1 MAEAG
6 VSIPGSC
13 YWGWNSFHSLGK
25 FLLSWVSN
33 SELCVVWMRSGRGIW
48 LAVGLVSFFAPLRG
62 AGQVSAAPSTGHGC
76 SLTQPSFSSDAPNIF
91 NDRQEQD
98 LGDALAELEEADLRL
113 APPLA
118 NDELTRIGEKLLSTL
133 PPTGMHY
140 RFRMYDSGEING
152 FSLAGGRVYI
162 SRKLIAAV
170 KNEDE
175 LAGVLAHEIG
185 HLSTHQTAI
194 EMTRAFR
201 IRLGITQVGNR
212 ADIFA
217 KVHQFFSTPA
227 KPKENED
234 TERKDQLSADRVAL
248 YAMVRAGY
256 APESFVSFLDEM
268 MLNKGKTGS
277 WLSNVF
283 GLTGEASQRYAS
295 AKKLIATLPPGCTQR
310 KADAQP
316 AADFVAWHKSVVE
329 ERVKT
334 VAEGATGDRPVKL
347 DPPLRPS
354 LWRVRFSPDGRFLL
368 AQDESNISVVSRQTG
383 KELFHIDAP
392 NANGAEFTPDSERV
406 VFHDPALRVET
417 WEIASGK
424 RTGVKELVVY
434 DGCRESMLAP
444 DGRTLVCITVVEKY
458 DSMNVGLKL
467 IDVESGKP
475 FYENAKFYEPG
486 FAQQFNIELQS
497 LLGNDNVAA
506 MDMSPGGHYLLV
518 VAGFSVFA
526 YDLEKREGLSLG
538 GKLKG
543 LSERRMT
550 FVGPDELCV
559 VGDLK
564 GNGLFQ
570 TNFLSFPD
578 GRLIKQGEIGNQS
591 FYGVTKGNY
600 MKASPIKDYAVG
612 ILDLDKQ
619 VYKAASKTEA
629 VDVWEPYLASESAKG
644 GLELSQLGVNGA
656 QQLPLTVGSLPA
668 PRSATFSRDGK
679 YLAVSLK
686 SRAAIW
692 NLETGKQLSL
702 IRPFRTVWVDDDDRL
717 LGEFPKF
724 RDKEP
729 MIGSMTLSA
738 MTFKDLGK
746 LELEDWQYRGLQYRF
761 KPMGKGKATDHHA
774 TLVVKKLETQ
784 AAAWSKD
791 FPKETPAC
799 WQAEDNRLVLA
810 WDLSNDAAKAE
821 IKSNA
826 ALQRE
831 ASAFKDAKK
840 GLLLETVNLDTG
852 APLEQVVVP
861 EADLTGGA
869 NDERRAQVSGEIVLV
884 RGEHGNTEIYRLDTG
899 AKVGEFFG
907 SPVATDAGL
916 TLIAAVNRA
925 DEILLVDERDG
936 KELERFTLGSPVRLA
951 RIVTGAQKTLL
962 VLTAD
967 QVVHRLPLPE

>member
-1 MAEAG
+1 MR
-6 VSIPGSC
+6 
-13 YWGWNSFHSLGK
+13 HLG
-25 FLLSWVSN
+25 LLSCRLTSILV
-33 SELCVVWMRSGRGIW
+33 LTLMPR
-48 LAVGLVSFFAPLRG
+48 LVSAQDCSLP
-62 AGQVSAAPSTGHGC
+62 APS
-76 SLTQPSFSSDAPNIF
+76 FKSDAPNIF

-118 NDELTRIGEKLLSTL
+118 NDELARVGEKLLATL
-133 PPTGMHY
+133 PPTGLHY

-162 SRKLIAAV
+162 SRKLVAAV

-185 HLSTHQTAI
+185 HISTHQTAI
-194 EMTRAFR
+194 EFTRDFR
-201 IRLGITQVGNR
+201 IRLGVTQVGDR

-256 APESFVSFLDEM
+256 APESFASFLNESM
-268 MLNKGKTGS
+268 VNNGKTGS
-277 WLSNVF
+277 WLSNAF
-283 GLTGEASQRYAS
+283 GLTGEASQRYRTAL
-295 AKKLIATLPPGCTQR
+295 KLIATLPSGCKDR
-310 KADAQP
+310 KPDVATNAEF
-316 AADFVAWHKSVVE
+316 AAWHRSVVE

-334 VAEGATGDRPVKL
+334 VAEGGAGDAPLKL
-347 DPPLRPS
+347 EPQLRPS

-368 AQDESNISVVSRQTG
+368 GQDESNISVVNRQTG
-383 KELFHIDAP
+383 TEMFHIDAP
-392 NANGAEFTPDSERV
+392 NANGAEFTPDSERI

-434 DGCRESMLAP
+434 DGCQDSMLTP
-444 DGRTLVCITVVEKY
+444 DGKTLVCVTVVEKG
-458 DSMNVGLKL
+458 DSMHIGLKL
-467 IDVESGKP
+467 IDVESGKA
-475 FYENAKFYEPG
+475 FYDNPKFYEPNPL
-486 FAQQFNIELQS
+486 AQYNIAIQM
-497 LLGNDNVAA
+497 LLGNNTVAA
-506 MDMSPGGHYLLV
+506 MDISQGGRYLLV
-518 VAGFSVFA
+518 VAGYSVFA

-578 GRLIKQGEIGNQS
+578 GRLIKQSEIGNQS
-591 FYGVTKGNY
+591 IYGVTKGNY
-600 MKASPIKDYAVG
+600 MKASPIKDFAVG

-619 VYKAASKTEA
+619 TYKAASKSEA
-629 VDVWEPYLASESAKG
+629 IDVWEPYLASESPKG
-644 GLELSQLGVNGA
+644 GLELSQLGVNGS
-656 QQLPLTVGSLPA
+656 QQLTLPVGSLPV
-668 PRSATFSRDGK
+668 PRAGTFSKDGK

-686 SRAAIW
+686 NRAAIW
-692 NLETGKQLSL
+692 NLETGKQVGL
-702 IRPFRTVWVDDDDRL
+702 IRPFRTVWLDDNDRL
-717 LGEFPKF
+717 LAEFPKF
-724 RDKEP
+724 RDKDP
-729 MIGSMTLSA
+729 VIGSMTLAPAVFSE
-738 MTFKDLGK
+738 LGK

-761 KPMGKGKATDHHA
+761 KPMGRGNATDHHA
-774 TLVVKKLETQ
+774 TLMVKKMETQ
-784 AAAWSKD
+784 ATAWSKD

-821 IKSNA
+821 IKGNP

-831 ASAFKDAKK
+831 ISAFKSAKK

-852 APLEQVVVP
+852 APLEQVVLP
-861 EADLTGGA
+861 EADLTGGS
-869 NDERRAQVSGEIVLV
+869 NDERRAQVSGEFVLV

-916 TLIAAVNRA
+916 NLIAAVNRA

-936 KELERFTLGSPVRLA
+936 KELGRFTLGSPVRLA
-951 RIVTGAQKTLL
+951 RIVSAPKKTLL

>member
-1 MAEAG
+1 MR
-6 VSIPGSC
+6 
-13 YWGWNSFHSLGK
+13 
-25 FLLSWVSN
+25 LS
-33 SELCVVWMRSGRGIW
+33 GAIW
-48 LAVGLVSFFAPLRG
+48 LVVGCVSFVAPNRSWAQVTAAPA
-62 AGQVSAAPSTGHGC
+62 AGQPLDSGC
-76 SLTQPSFSSDAPNIF
+76 SLTPPSFSSDAPNIF

-98 LGDALAELEEADLRL
+98 LGDALAELEESDLRL

-118 NDELTRIGEKLLSTL
+118 NDELTRVGEKLLATL
-133 PPTGMHY
+133 PPTGLHY

-185 HLSTHQTAI
+185 HISTHQTAI

-201 IRLGITQVGNR
+201 IRLGVTQVGDR

-256 APESFVSFLDEM
+256 APESFASFLNESM
-268 MLNKGKTGS
+268 VNKGKTGS
-277 WLSNVF
+277 WLSNAF
-283 GLTGEASQRYAS
+283 GLTSESSQRYRNAL
-295 AKKLIATLPPGCTQR
+295 KLIATLPPGCKER
-310 KADAQP
+310 KPNAEAS
-316 AADFVAWHKSVVE
+316 ADFTVWHKSVVE

-334 VAEGATGDRPVKL
+334 VAEGATGDRPLKL
-347 DPPLRPS
+347 DPLLRPN
-354 LWRVRFSPDGRFLL
+354 LWRIQFSMDGRYLL
-368 AQDESNISVVSRQTG
+368 AQDESNISVVSRETG

-392 NANGAEFTPDSERV
+392 NANGAAFTPDSQHL

-417 WEIASGK
+417 WEISSGT
-424 RTGVKELVVY
+424 RTGVKELVAY
-434 DGCRESMLAP
+434 DGCTESMLAP
-444 DGRTLVCITVVEKY
+444 DGKTLVCVSVVEKSE
-458 DSMNVGLKL
+458 SMRVGLKL
-467 IDVESGKP
+467 IDVESDKP
-475 FYENAKFYEPG
+475 FYENPKFYEPSPI
-486 FAQQFNIELQS
+486 AQYDIAIQM
-497 LLGNDNVAA
+497 LLGNDNVAS
-506 MDMSPGGHYLLV
+506 MIMSPGGRYLLV
-518 VAGFSVFA
+518 AAGHSTFA
-526 YDLEKREGLSLG
+526 YDLQKREGLSLG

-550 FVGPDELCV
+550 FVGPSELCV

-564 GNGLFQ
+564 GNGLYQ
-570 TNFLSFPD
+570 TNFYSFPD
-578 GRLIKQGEIGNQS
+578 GNPMKQGEIGNQS
-591 FYGVTKGNY
+591 IYGVTKGNY
-600 MKASPIKDYAVG
+600 LKAGPLKDYAVG

-629 VDVWEPYLASESAKG
+629 IDLWDPYLASESARG
-644 GLELSQLGVNGA
+644 GMELSQLGVKGVR
-656 QQLPLTVGSLPA
+656 LLTLTVGSLPP
-668 PRSATFSRDGK
+668 PRAAAFSKDGK

-692 NLETGKQLSL
+692 NLETGKQISL
-702 IRPFRTVWVDDDDRL
+702 MRPFRTVWLDDDDRL

-724 RDKEP
+724 RDKDP
-729 MIGSMTLSA
+729 VIGSMTLDPVV
-738 MTFKDLGK
+738 FKEVGK

-761 KPMGKGKATDHHA
+761 KPMGKGNATDHHA
-774 TLVVKKLETQ
+774 TLVVKKMDTQ

-799 WQAEDNRLVLA
+799 WPADDNRLVLA
-810 WDLSNDAAKAE
+810 WDLSNDSAKAE
-821 IKSNA
+821 IKGSVT
-826 ALQRE
+826 LQRE
-831 ASAFKDAKK
+831 VSAFKSAKK
-840 GLLLETVNLDTG
+840 GLLLETVELETG
-852 APLEQVVVP
+852 ALPEQVALP
-861 EADLTGGA
+861 EVDLSGGW
-869 NDERRAQVSGEIVLV
+869 NDERRAQVSGEFVLV
-884 RGEHGNTEIYRLDTG
+884 RGEHNNTEIYRLDTG

-907 SPVATDAGL
+907 SPVATDAGMN
-916 TLIAAVNRA
+916 LIAAVNRA
-925 DEILLVDERDG
+925 EEILLVDERSG
-936 KELERFTLGSPVRLA
+936 NELQRFTLGSPVRLA
-951 RIVTGAQKTLL
+951 RIVTQGQKTLL

>member
-1 MAEAG
+1 MRDSRRWLTPTF
-6 VSIPGSC
+6 V
-13 YWGWNSFHSLGK
+13 
-25 FLLSWVSN
+25 
-33 SELCVVWMRSGRGIW
+33 LCVLPWMACAQPVPAQDCS
-48 LAVGLVSFFAPLRG
+48 L
-62 AGQVSAAPSTGHGC
+62 AAPS
-76 SLTQPSFSSDAPNIF
+76 FASDAPNIF

-118 NDELTRIGEKLLSTL
+118 NDELTRVGEKLLATL
-133 PPTGMHY
+133 PPTGVHY

-185 HLSTHQTAI
+185 HISTHQTAI

-201 IRLGITQVGNR
+201 IRLGVTQVGDR

-248 YAMVRAGY
+248 YAVVRAGY
-256 APESFVSFLDEM
+256 APESFVSFLNESM
-268 MLNKGKTGS
+268 VNNGKTGS

-283 GLTGEASQRYAS
+283 GLTSESNQRYKTAL
-295 AKKLIATLPPGCTQR
+295 KLIATLPPGCKDR
-310 KADAQP
+310 KADAESS
-316 AADFVAWHKSVVE
+316 ADFAAWHRSVVE

-334 VAEGATGDRPVKL
+334 VAEGATGDAPLKL
-347 DPPLRPS
+347 EPQLRPS

-392 NANGAEFTPDSERV
+392 NANGAEFTPDSQHL

-444 DGRTLVCITVVEKY
+444 DGKTLVCMTMVEKGE
-458 DSMNVGLKL
+458 SMHVGLKL

-475 FYENAKFYEPG
+475 FYENPKFYEPG
-486 FAQQFNIELQS
+486 FGAQFNIELQH

-506 MDMSPGGHYLLV
+506 MDISPGGHYLLV
-518 VAGFSVFA
+518 VAGWSVFA
-526 YDLEKREGLSLG
+526 YDLQKREGLSLS

-600 MKASPIKDYAVG
+600 MKAIPIKDFAVG

-619 VYKAASKTEA
+619 TYKVASKSEA
-629 VDVWEPYLASESAKG
+629 IDVWEPYVASESAKG

-668 PRSATFSRDGK
+668 PRAGAFSRDGK
-679 YLAVSLK
+679 YLTVSLK
-686 SRAAIW
+686 SRGAVW
-692 NLETGKQLSL
+692 NLETGKQIGL
-702 IRPFRTVWVDDDDRL
+702 IRPFRTVWLDDDDRL

-724 RDKEP
+724 RDKDPE
-729 MIGSMTLSA
+729 IGSMTLSPA
-738 MTFKDLGK
+738 VFKDLGK

-761 KPMGKGKATDHHA
+761 KPMGRGNATDHHA
-774 TLVVKKLETQ
+774 TLVVKKMDTQ
-784 AAAWSKD
+784 AAAWTRD

-799 WQAEDNRLVLA
+799 WPAEDNRLVLA
-810 WDLSNDAAKAE
+810 WDLSNDTAKSE
-821 IKSNA
+821 IKGNA

-831 ASAFKDAKK
+831 VSAFKSAKK
-840 GLLLETVNLDTG
+840 GLLLETVNLETG
-852 APLEQVVVP
+852 APLEQVALP
-861 EADLTGGA
+861 EADLTGGW
-869 NDERRAQVSGEIVLV
+869 NDERRAQVSGEFVLV
-884 RGEHGNTEIYRLDTG
+884 RGEHNNTVIYRLDTG
-899 AKVGEFFG
+899 AKAGEFFG

-916 TLIAAVNRA
+916 NLIAAVNRSE
-925 DEILLVDERDG
+925 EILLVDERDG
-936 KELERFTLGSPVRLA
+936 RELQRFTLGSPVRLA
-951 RIVTGAQKTLL
+951 RIVTGGKKTLL